1 MTHKVIWR
9 EEAIADLKAIYVS
22 TADQANPDIALRFV
36 QRIESAGEKL
46 ADYPDRGRR
55 RDNIR
60 PGMRSVPFRRAV
72 TIFYA
77 VDADEVQ
84 IVRVI
89 HARRDA
95 PAAFQDNR
103 EELP

>member
-1 MTHKVIWR
+1 
-9 EEAIADLKAIYVS
+9 
-22 TADQANPDIALRFV
+22 
-36 QRIESAGEKL
+36 
-46 ADYPDRGRR
+46 
-55 RDNIR
+55 
-60 PGMRSVPFRRAV
+60 
-72 TIFYA
+72 

-95 PAAFQDNR
+95 SAAFQDNR